1 MFERIM
7 RSPLFSSFALL
18 SLGLI
23 SFVITLPDS
32 YIERLIKYDYDR
44 LFLASWLIFFA
55 WLIPYTIL
63 ITTHNRNHPD
73 KKIKF
78 ITLIP
83 PEFNE
88 SDEGEQWITYQACRR
103 VYIYFY
109 SVIPL
114 FLAVVMLAKDTF
126 LYELLPTLVLVV
138 LGIGQ
143 HIVYWSMARKLYKN

>member
-7 RSPLFSSFALL
+7 RSPLFSSLGLL

-23 SFVITLPDS
+23 SFVIKLPDS
-32 YIERLIKYDYDR
+32 YIGQFIKYDYDR
-44 LFLASWLIFFA
+44 LYLAA

-63 ITTHNRNHPD
+63 IVFYNRNHPD
-73 KKIKF
+73 KKIKLF
-78 ITLIP
+78 TWMP

-103 VYIYFY
+103 VYIYF
-109 SVIPL
+109 SSAIPF
-114 FLAVVMLAKDTF
+114 FLAMVMLSKGTF
-126 LYELLPTLVLVV
+126 LSEIFPTLILVV

-143 HIVYWSMARKLYKN
+143 HIVYWSMARKLYQHY

>member
-23 SFVITLPDS
+23 SFVVTLPDS
-32 YIERLIKYDYDR
+32 YIGEFVKYDYDR
-44 LFLASWLIFFA
+44 LFTVSWLIFFA

-63 ITTHNRNHPD
+63 ILIYNRNHPD

-109 SVIPL
+109 SAIPF
-114 FLAVVMLAKDTF
+114 FLAVVMLAKGTF
-126 LYELLPTLVLVV
+126 LSEILPTLILVA